1 MYNSIFH
8 CHLLYAVH
16 IWSCS
21 NSGPIN
27 DLFKLQ
33 KSCYPD
39 NTVSGSSYN
48 SHTEPLFKKLE
59 ILPLPDLISC
69 AKIQFMQR
77 FVQKNLPISFN
88 DTWAYNSIRN
98 IGENEIQ
105 LRNNLEIQF
114 QHSSLAKLDIF
125 PLYNFPKLWHT
136 FPDEQIK
143 IIRKTSEFDNKLKQ
157 YFIKDL
163 SSTVD
168 CGRLMYPACMVG
180 RT

>member
-1 MYNSIFH
+1 
-8 CHLLYAVH
+8 
-16 IWSCS
+16 
-21 NSGPIN
+21 
-27 DLFKLQ
+27 
-33 KSCYPD
+33 
-39 NTVSGSSYN
+39 
-48 SHTEPLFKKLE
+48 
-59 ILPLPDLISC
+59 
-69 AKIQFMQR
+69 MQR

-105 LRNNLEIQF
+105 LRNNLEIQL

-143 IIRKTSEFDNKLKQ
+143 IIRKTSEFDNKLNQ

-163 SSTVD
+163 ASTVD
-168 CGRLMYPACMVG
+168 CGRLMCPACMAG